1 MDPFVPVL
9 VPNYTNSE
17 LDAVMHFYAEH
28 NWFSNPAA
36 LESDGRAEIV
46 FLSDANPR
54 ELARVS
60 AEW

>member
-17 LDAVMHFYAEH
+17 LDAVLHFYAEH
-28 NWFSNPAA
+28 GWFANPAA
-36 LESDGRAEIV
+36 LESDGRAEIA
-46 FLSDANPR
+46 FLADGNPR
-54 ELARVS
+54 ELARIS